1 MESWDYA
8 NLSKAAKAAGG
19 PEELAKELFEAGVAE
34 GKKTGAPIYL
44 GAGVLGGA
52 VIAWGVGKIQK
63 AINKH
68 KKEKEAEIEE
78 LKEELVDSIG
88 GEEMELSENGSDVSI
103 NIEID
108 ADRSKGTE
116 SAEEEIGE

>member
-1 MESWDYA
+1 M
-8 NLSKAAKAAGG
+8 
-19 PEELAKELFEAGVAE
+19 
-34 GKKTGAPIYL
+34 
-44 GAGVLGGA
+44 
-52 VIAWGVGKIQK
+52 
-63 AINKH
+63 
-68 KKEKEAEIEE
+68 
-78 LKEELVDSIG
+78 DSIG